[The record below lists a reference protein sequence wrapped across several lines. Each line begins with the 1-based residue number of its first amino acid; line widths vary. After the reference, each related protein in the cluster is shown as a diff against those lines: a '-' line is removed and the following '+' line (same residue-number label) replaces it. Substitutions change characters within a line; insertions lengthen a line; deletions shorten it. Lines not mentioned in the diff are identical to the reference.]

1 MRPTFRTPRKGDG
14 SFTAR
19 HALIALAVVS
29 MGFSAMY
36 WWSVQTVLTGHWP
49 IALAY
54 TAILTFAPP
63 ALMSFLIPW
72 SPAGMLLQRIHARTW
87 GYAVIITATLFLLYY
102 AIELLWSWWASQQVV
117 ADASLILQQV
127 GIGIIGFILVPAL
140 LWAPVSAD
148 ELAERVNQAHLVRRY
163 ELQVESDIALLRA
176 TLMRAQQQALKGFAN
191 LTVAEREELADA
203 FVALVR
209 GIDQTL
215 GEIAH
220 SVKQVSGATLPFASL
235 ADNDQVRTYLD
246 FIAETLA
253 KPMLPEESEPD
264 AAPPAAAPAPRQ
276 SPARPSSRP
285 SAPPAPEP
293 AQQAMF

>member
-72 SPAGMLLQRIHARTW
+72 S
-87 GYAVIITATLFLLYY
+87 
-102 AIELLWSWWASQQVV
+102 
-117 ADASLILQQV
+117 
-127 GIGIIGFILVPAL
+127 
-140 LWAPVSAD
+140 
-148 ELAERVNQAHLVRRY
+148 
-163 ELQVESDIALLRA
+163 RA

-215 GEIAH
+215 GEIAY
-220 SVKQVSGATLPFASL
+220 SVKQVSGATLPFRSL
-235 ADNDQVRTYLD
+235 ADNDEVRTYLD
-246 FIAETLA
+246 FIAESLA
-253 KPMLPEESEPD
+253 MPMIPESDHEDHAATSRPTSPNAEP
-264 AAPPAAAPAPRQ
+264 PSPAPV
-276 SPARPSSRP
+276 
-285 SAPPAPEP
+285 PEP
-293 AQQAMF
+293 TQHAMF